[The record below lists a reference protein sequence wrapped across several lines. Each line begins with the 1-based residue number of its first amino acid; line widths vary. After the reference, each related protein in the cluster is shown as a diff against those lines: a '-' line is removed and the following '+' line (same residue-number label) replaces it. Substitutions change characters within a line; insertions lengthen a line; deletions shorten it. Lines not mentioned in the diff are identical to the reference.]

1 MTARQLED
9 IHEAIVVVE
18 VPAQGQ
24 TELVWSKYSNAHRVS
39 SLHLLRTAITEY
51 VVHYHTEP
59 NRQGLGNE
67 LLTPLPASANDAGP
81 IVSRERLG
89 GILNYYCR
97 AA

>member
-39 SLHLLRTAITEY
+39 SLHLSKGCLNPPSCRIRIRELSAS
-51 VVHYHTEP
+51 VLKGRVFRGVGALD
-59 NRQGLGNE
+59 RQLMSG
-67 LLTPLPASANDAGP
+67 
-81 IVSRERLG
+81 
-89 GILNYYCR
+89 
-97 AA
+97 